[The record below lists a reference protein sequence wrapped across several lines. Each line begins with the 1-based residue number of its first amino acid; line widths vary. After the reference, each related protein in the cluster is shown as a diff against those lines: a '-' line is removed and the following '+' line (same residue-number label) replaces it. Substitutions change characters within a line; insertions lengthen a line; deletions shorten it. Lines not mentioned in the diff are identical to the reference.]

1 MASSSTFLARDV
13 YGRSGPVVCPA
24 FPFLTVSSIF
34 CWMSSSSTLRFWSTV
49 AATPSPS
56 RISPSRICSVPTYSW
71 CSRAA
76 SSRAICRTFRTRSVK
91 LYPFIA
97 VPASSGLRAQ
107 QATNTRRPR
116 GALFSIAQRPALHR
130 RQMSG
135 LRMDEEL
142 VEGVYTEPGD
152 QIQPD
157 AQAHAAQQVHRLLE
171 RQRPRVAQQPVR
183 PPHLVVHRSCS
194 RLEEHVPCLL
204 FVFNNLPHNAPEMI
218 EQLPFS
224 LAKCRL
230 IGQLKEIAD

>member
-13 YGRSGPVVCPA
+13 YGKSGPAAAAA

-34 CWMSSSSTLRFWSTV
+34 CWISSRSTLRLVRTA

-56 RISPSRICSVPTYSW
+56 RISPSRMCSVPTYSW

-76 SSRAICRTFRTRSVK
+76 SSRAICMTFRTRSVK

-97 VPASSGLRAQ
+97 VPASGGLRAQ
-107 QATNTRRPR
+107 QAANTRRPR
-116 GALFSIAQRPALHR
+116 GTLFGIAQRPALHR

-142 VEGVYTEPGD
+142 VEGVYTQPGD

-157 AQAHAAQQVHRLLE
+157 AQAHAAQQIHRLLE
-171 RQRPRVAQQPVR
+171 RQRPRVAQQPVC
-183 PPHLVVHRSCS
+183 PPYLVIHRS
-194 RLEEHVPCLL
+194 
-204 FVFNNLPHNAPEMI
+204 
-218 EQLPFS
+218 
-224 LAKCRL
+224 
-230 IGQLKEIAD
+230 